1 MFNPYYYKKVD
12 LAGEAQLKQR
22 QDRLHQSLTADL
34 AERSRA
40 RQGLGT
46 VDGKLDPSLDPMP
59 PTPQPGTGSSASSKP
74 SSPSTRARSPAPRK
88 HPRDH
93 CFRDR
98 DPSRDISPEKFESR
112 KWKYAPAK
120 ERADKAAALNR
131 SEAMHVNQP
140 RYQSPG
146 LNLRHANFHVNPMC
160 YGLRERDRSQDVAA
174 EPWRSGT
181 SGWRTERDRID
192 KFLDD
197 YAPNSLGESL
207 PARLPT
213 SVRDNMKES
222 TKGPGPDFRRHFNKK
237 DRGYFVNELPT
248 GDFNHEDYREKAHPD
263 TAKGQPFRERE
274 INKEI
279 KQKDAIK
286 TRVGFTGNVKNGQ
299 FFNKPN
305 YDPLD

>member
-1 MFNPYYYKKVD
+1 MSDTSATSVW
-12 LAGEAQLKQR
+12 ASVKQNR
-22 QDRLHQSLTADL
+22 KS
-34 AERSRA
+34 SS
-40 RQGLGT
+40 GP
-46 VDGKLDPSLDPMP
+46 PSF
-59 PTPQPGTGSSASSKP
+59 T
-74 SSPSTRARSPAPRK
+74 
-88 HPRDH
+88 
-93 CFRDR
+93 
-98 DPSRDISPEKFESR
+98 
-112 KWKYAPAK
+112 
-120 ERADKAAALNR
+120 
-131 SEAMHVNQP
+131 
-140 RYQSPG
+140 G

-263 TAKGQPFRERE
+263 TAKGSPKRQG
-274 INKEI
+274 
-279 KQKDAIK
+279 
-286 TRVGFTGNVKNGQ
+286 RVRDVLHILWAVAPQLRPRGRGVVVRGLVSSIRASRRGGEC
-299 FFNKPN
+299 P
-305 YDPLD
+305 